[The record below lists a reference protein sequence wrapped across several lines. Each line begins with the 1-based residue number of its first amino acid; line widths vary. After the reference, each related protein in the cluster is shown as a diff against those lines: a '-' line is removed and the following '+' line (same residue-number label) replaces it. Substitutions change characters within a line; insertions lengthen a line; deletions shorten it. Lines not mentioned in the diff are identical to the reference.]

1 MSTVFFSVNMSLDG
15 YIAPDG
21 MELEHADD
29 PTYKDWL
36 ARWMRLQE
44 WTFQQESF
52 RKNLHLGDGGETGS
66 DNEFLEQTYARTGAT
81 ILGKRMFDGGEQFWP
96 EEAPFHTPVFVL
108 TSQVREPWSRPG
120 GTIFHFVND
129 GVESALQQARSAA
142 AGRDIRIGG
151 GAETIRQF
159 LDAGLV
165 EELTISIAPLL
176 LGDGVRLLDRIDPG
190 RVALEI
196 IGATHSALVT
206 HLHYRVGG
214 PPAAHVPTD
223 REA

>member
-21 MELEHADD
+21 MELEHAND
-29 PTYKDWL
+29 PAYKDWL

-44 WTFQQESF
+44 WTFRQRFF
-52 RKNLHLGDGGETGS
+52 RENLHLGDGGETGS
-66 DNEFLEQTYARTGAT
+66 DNELLEQTYARTGAT

-108 TSQVREPWSRPG
+108 TSQVREPWPRPG
-120 GTIFHFVND
+120 GTVFHFVND

-142 AGRDIRIGG
+142 AGRDVRIGG

-165 EELTISIAPLL
+165 EEFTISIAPLL
-176 LGDGVRLLDRIDPG
+176 LGDGVRLLDRIDPE

-206 HLHYRVGG
+206 HLHYRASGTS
-214 PPAAHVPTD
+214 AADVPTD
-223 REA
+223 RHR